1 LSVILHGIKARV
13 ARGQASS
20 AEAQVYAALVDSV
33 AGLALEIAHEEE
45 EKNTPAGK
53 SKL

>member
-1 LSVILHGIKARV
+1 MILHGIKARV

-20 AEAQVYAALVDSV
+20 AEAMVYAALVDSV
-33 AGLALEIAHEEE
+33 AGLAIEISQEEGQT
-45 EKNTPAGK
+45 NGQVRQ

>member
-1 LSVILHGIKARV
+1 MAVILHGIKARV

-20 AEAQVYAALVDSV
+20 AEAKVYAAMVEPIF
-33 AGLALEIAHEEE
+33 GLALQISQEEE
-45 EKNTPAGK
+45 SDATVK

>member
-1 LSVILHGIKARV
+1 M

-20 AEAQVYAALVDSV
+20 AEAMVYAALVDSV
-33 AGLALEIAHEEE
+33 AGLALDIAHEEE
-45 EKNTPAGK
+45 EKSTSAPK

>member
-1 LSVILHGIKARV
+1 MILHGIKARV

-20 AEAQVYAALVDSV
+20 AEAKVYAAMVESV
-33 AGLALEIAHEEE
+33 FGLALEIAQEEDGGE
-45 EKNTPAGK
+45 TMK